1 MRGFLIRA
9 AVVALGLW
17 LASRIVPGIAIDSA
31 GTLIAAALLLGI
43 VNAILR
49 PILVILTLPITLLT
63 LGIFLLVINGLMIEL
78 VAWLLPGFHV
88 PSLWPATLTA
98 IVVSVTSWVVTGFI
112 GGSGQVQVVT
122 DPRVIELSRTRDG
135 HYQ

>member
-31 GTLIAAALLLGI
+31 GTLI